1 MANRFPLVFDA
12 STNKR
17 IEELPSGDNLSLAG
31 SSIVDA
37 INITASG
44 TLVVNSISAN
54 SISVDGTTLSAV
66 ATSND
71 YNDLDNLP
79 ALFDGD
85 YNNLSNKPVLA
96 PAWDDITGKP
106 VIATKISQL
115 TNDTNFVSNAQ
126 VSITT
131 SQVTDL
137 ADIATSG
144 SFNDLS
150 DVPNFVTNE
159 QIVGGTLTVEVS
171 NTGNLVGSVFADDST
186 LMVDHVN
193 NEILANKI
201 KSDIIEADNLA
212 VIGTGNI
219 SIQTPEFFLL
229 QTQSFEIRNVNEGT
243 FISDQD
249 RIRFQGT
256 VDFGLATVT
265 GLDLSTFSGNLKG
278 SLFGDDSTLLV
289 DGTNNTISADTAVF
303 NSISSD
309 IVKTGLIDIDATA
322 GIQLQPNGVLNVPNA
337 TTITIS
343 ATSGISLTAT
353 DDLTL
358 ESTSGVVDFPSGTTV
373 DFTGAIVTGLTGLDI
388 PLKGDFQGSV
398 FGDDSTIL
406 VDGINNTIPAAN
418 ISGSLA
424 VNDLTTSTIT
434 ANNTISITSPG
445 SVTIGSSNN
454 NSMEIGTTGTGT
466 INIGSGSQIIAIA
479 SGSTLDISDL
489 ASVNLANSTV
499 LISGNVP
506 TSSVGA
512 VGDVAGTIAVDAT
525 AIYYCINP
533 YTDGLDDIWVKQ
545 NWSSTGTWP

>member
-54 SISVDGTTLSAV
+54 SVSVDGTTLSAV

-96 PAWDDITGKP
+96 PDWNDITGKP

-388 PLKGDFQGSV
+388 PLQGDFQGSV

-454 NSMEIGTTGTGT
+454 NTMEIGTTGTGT

-489 ASVNLANSTV
+489 ASINLANSTV

-506 TSSVGA
+506 TSSKGA

-525 AIYYCINP
+525 AIYYCINS
-533 YTDGLDDIWVKQ
+533 YIDGLNDIWVKQ
-545 NWSSTGTWP
+545 NWSSTADWP